1 MKKLVLCAGLVVVAL
16 FPLAANAQSCTQR
29 VLARYHYQ
37 DAIGS
42 DHGCTV
48 MQYSDCSVWTVCAG

>member
-1 MKKLVLCAGLVVVAL
+1 MKKLAILLGTLAFAL
-16 FPLAANAQSCTQR
+16 LPLAANAQSCTQR

-37 DAIGS
+37 DANGS

-48 MQYSDCSVWTVCAG
+48 TQYSDCSVWTVCAG